1 MKQEEIY
8 HNAQWEAMEAR
19 LRMSKHDIQLEAQN
33 QLQQILDA
41 GETDEFKLLA
51 ITERN
56 KTFGTLSALR

>member
-41 GETDEFKLLA
+41 GETDEFKLFSHYGA
-51 ITERN
+51 
-56 KTFGTLSALR
+56 K

>member
-41 GETDEFKLLA
+41 GETDEFKLLGVSLQCVTRA
-51 ITERN
+51 TV
-56 KTFGTLSALR
+56 

>member
-19 LRMSKHDIQLEAQN
+19 LQMSKHDIQLEAQN

-41 GETDEFKLLA
+41 GETDE
-51 ITERN
+51 
-56 KTFGTLSALR
+56 SM